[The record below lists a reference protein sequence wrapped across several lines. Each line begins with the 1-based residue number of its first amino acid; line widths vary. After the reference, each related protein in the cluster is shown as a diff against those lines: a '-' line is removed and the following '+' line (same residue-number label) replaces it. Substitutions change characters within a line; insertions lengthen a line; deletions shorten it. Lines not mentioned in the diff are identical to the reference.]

1 MNKNKQLVFIDDS
14 GDPGFRGAT
23 SSNFIMASAVFASAE
38 VATELN
44 NLIGSFRESLGWQE
58 EAEFKF
64 RKTNKQIIKTLLEAV
79 SKYDFEIYAVYVDKN
94 TFAKMLPVF
103 DEEKLYNWTVKE
115 LLKTIP
121 LNNASVIIDGRSTKE
136 HKLRIASYLR
146 HEINANEHKIMDIK
160 TRDSVKDNLI
170 QLADLIAGAVN
181 RSMQKDKTDSKIYL
195 NAIKKNIV
203 SIERL
208 DLRDK

>member
-146 HEINANEHKIMDIK
+146 HEINANEHKIIDIK

-170 QLADLIAGAVN
+170 QLADLIAGAIN
-181 RSMQKDKTDSKIYL
+181 RSMQKDKTDSKVYL